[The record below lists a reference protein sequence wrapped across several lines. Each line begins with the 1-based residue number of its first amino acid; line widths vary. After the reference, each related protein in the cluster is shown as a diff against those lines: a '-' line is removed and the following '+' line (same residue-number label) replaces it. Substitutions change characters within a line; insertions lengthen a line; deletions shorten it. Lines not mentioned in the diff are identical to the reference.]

1 MHYELRGKLDMKARW
16 GMHIGMIHESKAWMV
31 IDVENGKTM
40 VTRNVVFYEGMSWKK
55 WKHGE

>member
-1 MHYELRGKLDMKARW
+1 MKARW